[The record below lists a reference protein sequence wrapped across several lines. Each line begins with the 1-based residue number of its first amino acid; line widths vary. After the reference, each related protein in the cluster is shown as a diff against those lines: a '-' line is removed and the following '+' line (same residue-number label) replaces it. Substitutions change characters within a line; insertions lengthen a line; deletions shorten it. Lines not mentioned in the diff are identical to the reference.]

1 MSIFSK
7 WFGTQEKQE
16 HTMVA
21 FATGTMCHLSET
33 PDEAFSSLSMGDGVA
48 ITPDRPSIVA
58 PVDGEITMIFPT
70 KHAFGMV
77 TDEGIELLVH
87 MGIDTVNLKGK
98 GYKYF
103 KKVNTKVK
111 AGEKIVD
118 VDLDVIKKS
127 GCDPIVMMIV
137 VNQNGHAITYEAKG
151 SVKKGKSVIAKYEI
165 QGTMD

>member
-21 FATGTMCHLSET
+21 FATGTMCYLSET
-33 PDEAFSSLSMGDGVA
+33 PDEAFSSLSMGNGVA

-70 KHAFGMV
+70 KHAFGLV
-77 TDEGIELLVH
+77 TEDGIELLVH

-103 KKVNTKVK
+103 KEVNTKVR

-118 VDLDVIKKS
+118 VDIDVIEKS
-127 GCDPIVMMIV
+127 GCNPIVMMIV
-137 VNQNGHAITYEAKG
+137 VNENGYDFTYEANG
-151 SVKKGKSVIAKYEI
+151 SVKKGKSVIGRYEI
-165 QGTMD
+165 KETMQ